1 MIHVFV
7 SVQMEA
13 PASRVYDV
21 VRDAY
26 RMDTWHPGIPRC
38 ERQGDVRILTLGGGT
53 VLHERM
59 DVVDDA
65 ARVHRYTIVDAPVPL
80 LDYHAELRVREVGPK
95 RCVVEWSATWRSP
108 EDQAAAMM
116 DDVRG
121 TFTSGLE
128 AVRARVTRG

>member
-38 ERQGDVRILTLGGGT
+38 EREGDVRILTLGDGV

-59 DVVDDA
+59 DLVDDA
-65 ARVHRYTIVDAPVPL
+65 ARTHRYTIVKTPIPL
-80 LDYHAELRVREVGPK
+80 LDYHAQLSIRALSPA
-95 RCVVEWSATWRSP
+95 RCVAEWSATFRAP
-108 EDQAAAMM
+108 DDQATAML
-116 DDVRG
+116 DAVRG

-128 AVRARVTRG
+128 AVRARVG